1 MEKKNVKIIYYVD
14 INTDIKESLCAIPS
28 EIDMRG
34 SEVVNAVAETIGEV
48 FSHNDFIVEHK
59 TDIAKTIAH
68 HEFANIFEYEFGV
81 EETTLFTLK

>member
-1 MEKKNVKIIYYVD
+1 
-14 INTDIKESLCAIPS
+14 
-28 EIDMRG
+28 MRG

-81 EETTLFTLK
+81 EETTRRGHADSCRRCGAMAATCR